1 METTDVIIVGAAKQP
16 CPFALSYYKVSSVI
30 LEKNRDICQD
40 PRGIALAGDSHRIM
54 ELLRIRSS
62 KLSGFGQ
69 DELTLKAIHFHRDSF
84 NNKPFLSVDSYS
96 DYHNQSLPGATLILQ
111 PRLEEELRSLL
122 QSSEYAQLRTERAG
136 TSCRKGVDSIG
147 VSFTTGDGTLTD
159 FEGEY
164 FVGADG
170 KRGIVRKEFL
180 EPRGVEQAEG
190 KIHYA
195 AKWIAANLHITIPT
209 PKSHPYFPLW
219 KLGYEP
225 EEVWDIF
232 WPEGFQSTSRLNP
245 TPVMPVSTGRFGSAD
260 GRY

>member
-1 METTDVIIVGAAKQP
+1 METTDVIIVGAGPSGLALAL
-16 CPFALSYYKVSSVI
+16 ALSYYKVRSVI
-30 LEKNRDICQD
+30 LEKNRDVCQD

-54 ELLRIRSS
+54 ELLGISSS

-69 DELTLKAIHFHRDSF
+69 NDMPSFVSALKAIHFHRDSF

-96 DYHNQSLPGATLILQ
+96 DYHNQCLPGATLILQ

-122 QSSEYAQLRTERAG
+122 QSSEYAQLRAE
-136 TSCRKGVDSIG
+136 
-147 VSFTTGDGTLTD
+147 
-159 FEGEY
+159 EY

-195 AKWIAANLHITIPT
+195 AKWVAANLRITIPT

-219 KLGYEP
+219 KLGYKP

-232 WPEGFQSTSRLNP
+232 WPEGFHAGKTAQIWVKIADGMVLLSDHIFRESTSIL
-245 TPVMPVSTGRFGSAD
+245 TVLVLGLVTA
-260 GRY
+260 